1 MLWYSLEVPCWGTSN
16 EYPQDMFSWRNQ
28 KNINTVMIEK
38 SALYGDLN
46 FLYIF
51 EYKWVYIFMLCF
63 LPKSTDILI
72 FCTKSCAVGYLK
84 QVSFHICP
92 KYFLGLGTAFWKCT
106 PVYRGTHPCTTVHT
120 AVYCRIQTPSVCTF
134 ICSILV
140 QFYKKCL
147 LET

>member
-1 MLWYSLEVPCWGTSN
+1 
-16 EYPQDMFSWRNQ
+16 MFSWRNK
-28 KNINTVMIEK
+28 KNINTVLVEK
-38 SALYGDLN
+38 GALYGDLN

-63 LPKSTDILI
+63 LPKSSDILI
-72 FCTKSCAVGYLK
+72 FCTKSCALDYLK
-84 QVSFHICP
+84 QVSFHICL
-92 KYFLGLGTAFWKCT
+92 KYFVVLHGYRLWKVYPSILRYTSMYHGT
-106 PVYRGTHPCTTVHT
+106 YR
-120 AVYCRIQTPSVCTF
+120 RIQTPSVCTF